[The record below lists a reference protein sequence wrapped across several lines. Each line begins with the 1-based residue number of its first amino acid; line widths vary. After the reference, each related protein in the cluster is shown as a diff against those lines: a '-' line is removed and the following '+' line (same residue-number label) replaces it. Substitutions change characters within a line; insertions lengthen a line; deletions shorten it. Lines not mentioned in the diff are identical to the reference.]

1 MLFSHEAEV
10 PPGTSRA
17 AVVIS
22 VLSSLEAFVLIFVLQ
37 GPHGASR
44 V

>member
-17 AVVIS
+17 AVIA
-22 VLSSLEAFVLIFVLQ
+22 VLSSIEAFVLIFVLQ
-37 GPHGASR
+37 GPHGASC